1 MDFFFRVYT
10 EILLDPIATFFFIC
24 ITEWLILAVIFV
36 LLVCLSPLS
45 KNKILR
51 GFIEITPNALATLG
65 VLGTFTGILIGL
77 LDFKVDRVNESVPA
91 LLEGLKV
98 AFITSIVGLAAAVIF
113 RLVRLVQPSG
123 DVEVGI
129 TPEDIHATLI
139 EIRDEGRVHAESFT
153 QQFNQLRQVISSDM
167 DSSLLTQIQ
176 KLRTTIQDGQNELT
190 GEFRKFAETMVE
202 NNQKALIEALREVIR
217 DFNERL
223 TEQFGENFKQL
234 NEAVHHLV
242 EWQERYRVHVEAL
255 EERLETAVS
264 SIEAAQRALEAVRD
278 HSERIPEAIRPLE
291 NVLNAINAQVEDL
304 DDHLQAFAGL
314 RDRAMEAFPVIE
326 ANLKRVTTQ
335 FTASVEEAVTMSR
348 NALAEEERAHAELR
362 QGYSVLL
369 GSAEEMRERFASDL
383 SQALKRHTEL
393 IEESARKAQQSID
406 SSWQQSVER
415 INDQFTRFDE
425 QMQQELTRSLE
436 LLGRNIASISEKMT
450 SDYRKNV
457 ELVEQLT
464 KLIDELTR
472 VLTRLRRP
480 GQ

>member
-1 MDFFFRVYT
+1 MDFFSQIYK
-10 EILLDPIATFFFIC
+10 EIQKDEIAFLFFVWISV
-24 ITEWLILAVIFV
+24 WLILAVALVLFFRIF
-36 LLVCLSPLS
+36 PLS
-45 KNKILR
+45 WQKRINS
-51 GFIEITPNALATLG
+51 FIEITPNGLATLG

-77 LDFKVDRVNESVPA
+77 LDFKVDRIDESVPA

-98 AFITSIVGLAAAVIF
+98 AFTTSIVGLGAAVFF
-113 RLVRLVQPSG
+113 RIIRLFQPSG
-123 DVEVGI
+123 DAEIVI
-129 TPEDIHATLI
+129 TPEDIHATLV
-139 EIRDEGRVHAESFT
+139 EIRDESREHAKSFAE
-153 QQFNQLRQVISSDM
+153 QFTQLRQVISSDM

-202 NNQKALIEALREVIR
+202 NNQKALIEALEEVIR
-217 DFNERL
+217 DFNAKL

-326 ANLKRVTTQ
+326 ANLKKVTTQ
-335 FTASVEEAVTMSR
+335 LTTSVEEAVTMSR
-348 NALAEEERAHAELR
+348 QALAEEERAHAELR

-383 SQALKRHTEL
+383 SRALDQHKEL
-393 IEESARKAQQSID
+393 IQESAEKAQQSID

-436 LLGRNIASISEKMT
+436 LLGRNLASISEKMT